1 MEEKEDRLYDL
12 YALDEDIKDLEK
24 YIAFSKKSDNF
35 SNNTDWKWHKELSEE
50 IEHLIEAYRKVKK
63 ENLKMRAG
71 HKITEQMNSNL
82 IEVLKDSVSKSK
94 IKEKIEEILEKGKQM
109 SDKERQ
115 EETQFMQGKLK
126 ALEELLEEE

>member
-1 MEEKEDRLYDL
+1 MEEERLYDL
-12 YALDEDIKDLEK
+12 YLIDEYIKILKEFINYKD
-24 YIAFSKKSDNF
+24 KSNSHF
-35 SNNTDWKWHKELSEE
+35 QLVAISHERLCES
-50 IEHLIEAYRKVKK
+50 IEHLIEAYRKVKE

-82 IEVLKDSVSKSK
+82 IEVLKDSVPKSK